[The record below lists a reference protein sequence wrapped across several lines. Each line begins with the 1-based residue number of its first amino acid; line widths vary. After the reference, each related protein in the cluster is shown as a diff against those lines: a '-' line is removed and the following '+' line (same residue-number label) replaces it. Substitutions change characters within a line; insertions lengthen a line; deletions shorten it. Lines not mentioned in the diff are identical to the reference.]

1 MNSMEENKI
10 YKLEELSKDRGSY
23 GIAASAVPFSNHKYT
38 YLRITDINDD
48 GTLKKDNLMSV
59 DEKNAS
65 DFLLKKNDIVFAR
78 TGNSTGRSYFY
89 DGSDGELV
97 FAGFLIKF
105 SIDENKVNP
114 RILKYYTH
122 STVYYSWIRSFDTG
136 GTRGNINAKTYGEM
150 PIMLPSR
157 KKQDRIVDI
166 LKSFDDKIE
175 LNNRINA
182 NLEEQAQALFRRW
195 FVDFEFPNEQGL
207 PYKSNGGKFVE
218 SELGK
223 IPEGW
228 TVGNIS
234 EIIESTLG
242 GDWGKESK
250 EGNYTRKVFCIRGAD
265 IPDIKKGTRGK
276 MPIRY
281 IIEKNFLNKSLESE
295 DLVVEISGGSPTQS
309 TGRVCRI
316 STELLSKYKDSLIC
330 TNFCRAIKP
339 TVGFSSYIFY
349 LWEYLYSQGV
359 MFTYENGTTGIKNLD
374 MNRLIQKELIVIP
387 NKNILKEFSILV
399 NSNNKIIQSN
409 GKESENLSS
418 LRDSLLPQLMN
429 NEFKI

>member
-1 MNSMEENKI
+1 
-10 YKLEELSKDRGSY
+10 
-23 GIAASAVPFSNHKYT
+23 
-38 YLRITDINDD
+38 
-48 GTLKKDNLMSV
+48 
-59 DEKNAS
+59 
-65 DFLLKKNDIVFAR
+65 
-78 TGNSTGRSYFY
+78 
-89 DGSDGELV
+89 
-97 FAGFLIKF
+97 
-105 SIDENKVNP
+105 
-114 RILKYYTH
+114 
-122 STVYYSWIRSFDTG
+122 
-136 GTRGNINAKTYGEM
+136 
-150 PIMLPSR
+150 
-157 KKQDRIVDI
+157 
-166 LKSFDDKIE
+166 
-175 LNNRINA
+175 
-182 NLEEQAQALFRRW
+182 
-195 FVDFEFPNEQGL
+195 EFPNEEGL
-207 PYKSNGGKFVE
+207 SYKSNGGKFVE

-242 GDWGKESK
+242 GDWGKEFK
-250 EGNYTRKVFCIRGAD
+250 EGNYTREVFCIRGAD

>member
-1 MNSMEENKI
+1 MEEWEKIKISDIGHVVTGKTPRTSIKENYGGYIPFLTPSDDLSNKFAPI
-10 YKLEELSKDRGSY
+10 TNKALTDKGLTEVRNCLLPKNSICVSCIGSDLGKVVMLKKPTVTNQQFNSIIPNENYSPDFVYYLMIIVGKRLNFLSKTST
-23 GIAASAVPFSNHKYT
+23 AVPIINKSTFSNFEVEVPSCLHNQTQIAK
-38 YLRITDINDD
+38 
-48 GTLKKDNLMSV
+48 
-59 DEKNAS
+59 
-65 DFLLKKNDIVFAR
+65 
-78 TGNSTGRSYFY
+78 
-89 DGSDGELV
+89 
-97 FAGFLIKF
+97 
-105 SIDENKVNP
+105 
-114 RILKYYTH
+114 IL
-122 STVYYSWIRSFDTG
+122 SS
-136 GTRGNINAKTYGEM
+136 
-150 PIMLPSR
+150 L
-157 KKQDRIVDI
+157 
-166 LKSFDDKIE
+166 DDKIE

-195 FVDFEFPNEQGL
+195 FVDFEFPNEEGL
-207 PYKSNGGKFVE
+207 SYKSNGGKFVE

-242 GDWGKESK
+242 GDWGKEFK
-250 EGNYTRKVFCIRGAD
+250 EGNYTREVFCIRGAD